1 MWHQDVQNR
10 EELIQPS
17 ITVRGKAGHSNEE
30 CPAFLLHARQQQAIV
45 TAQES
50 GSTSLLKIRDEFTQN
65 LLSLSDAEYLVTQ
78 AEIISVNNSRRFT
91 KDLLYITRRTY
102 GETSAAAPIG
112 CATKDIFPS
121 LII

>member
-17 ITVRGKAGHSNEE
+17 ITGMCKAGDSNEE
-30 CPAFLLHARQQQAIV
+30 CPAFLLYARQQQAIV

-50 GSTSLLKIRDEFTQN
+50 GSTSLLKIRDEFMQN
-65 LLSLSDAEYLVTQ
+65 LLSLSNAEYLVTQ
-78 AEIISVNNSRRFT
+78 AEIASVNSSRRFT
-91 KDLLYITRRTY
+91 KDLLYITCRTY
-102 GETSAAAPIG
+102 GETSAAAPVG

-121 LII
+121 LTI